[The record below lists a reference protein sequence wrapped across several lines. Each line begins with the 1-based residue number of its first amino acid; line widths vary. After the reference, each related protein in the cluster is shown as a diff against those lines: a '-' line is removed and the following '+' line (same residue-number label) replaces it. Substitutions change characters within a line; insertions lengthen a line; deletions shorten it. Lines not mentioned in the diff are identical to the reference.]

1 MGDGHYI
8 TFDIITDTKRVASSQ
23 SSFDKQLESLQY
35 NEFYDK
41 DWVDNAYAGRL
52 TEDVIYGASRRKI
65 SNATRNLA
73 SRFNVPSVGAFDSDD
88 TTSQSYQDFNS
99 STITRGKTGRKIRG
113 MQSGFRARECR

>member
-1 MGDGHYI
+1 MVNNYI

-52 TEDVIYGASRRKI
+52 TEDVIYEHQEERYQMQLEILHLDLMCQLEHLTLMIPPHKVI
-65 SNATRNLA
+65 K
-73 SRFNVPSVGAFDSDD
+73 
-88 TTSQSYQDFNS
+88 TSILLQ
-99 STITRGKTGRKIRG
+99 
-113 MQSGFRARECR
+113 